1 MLSSPFPLSALPTG
15 PMPSG
20 ITGGRIAEEKPQKPL
35 DISPTLWYNTR
46 MKDIEIMGDAL
57 EEIALIETLDAWFD
71 NELTE
76 ADIDAWHDMLTQQE
90 NA

>member
-1 MLSSPFPLSALPTG
+1 M
-15 PMPSG
+15 
-20 ITGGRIAEEKPQKPL
+20 L
-35 DISPTLWYNTR
+35 DILVLAWYNTR

-76 ADIDAWHDMLTQQE
+76 ADIDAWHDQS
-90 NA
+90 